1 MNILFASSEMFPYA
15 KSGGLADVAQS
26 LPEELRK
33 IAKVYTIMPLYYIV
47 DRTKHEIISC
57 DFSFDIWLNGI
68 RHQIDLYKNANNP
81 YELFLYNPILCDREG
96 LYHDSYGDFGDN
108 HLRFGLFC
116 YGVIE
121 TMLRLDLKINAIH
134 INDWQTALIA
144 LLAKTKYYL
153 SQKIVFTIHNIAYQ
167 GIFHKSVMNELELD
181 WKECFKSDRFEYFDQ
196 VNFLKAG
203 IFYSDVITTV
213 SPTYAN
219 EIQTNHFGH
228 TLDNMLITNNYKLN
242 GIINGISYD
251 VFSPSTDEFIYKN
264 YDKQTFELKSQNKT
278 KLCKELNLSEPN
290 RPLFVFIGRFT
301 SQKGVDLILQSLH
314 LLKDFEINV
323 AILGSGEKYYNG
335 VFSKLI
341 DKYPNISITL
351 GYDEPLAR
359 RFYASAD
366 FLLMPSLFEPCG
378 LNQMIMMRY
387 GGLPIVARTGGLRD
401 TVVDFTDTHHHS
413 KNQGIGITFDEHN
426 MFWYMHAITKA
437 ISLYANQKKYI
448 KFAKHNM
455 SVDNSWK
462 ISAKEYMKVYK

>member
-1 MNILFASSEMFPYA
+1 M
-15 KSGGLADVAQS
+15 V
-26 LPEELRK
+26 
-33 IAKVYTIMPLYYIV
+33 
-47 DRTKHEIISC
+47 
-57 DFSFDIWLNGI
+57 
-68 RHQIDLYKNANNP
+68 
-81 YELFLYNPILCDREG
+81 
-96 LYHDSYGDFGDN
+96 
-108 HLRFGLFC
+108 
-116 YGVIE
+116 
-121 TMLRLDLKINAIH
+121 
-134 INDWQTALIA
+134 
-144 LLAKTKYYL
+144 
-153 SQKIVFTIHNIAYQ
+153 
-167 GIFHKSVMNELELD
+167 
-181 WKECFKSDRFEYFDQ
+181 
-196 VNFLKAG
+196 
-203 IFYSDVITTV
+203 TTV

-219 EIQTNHFGH
+219 EIQTPYFGH

-264 YDKQTFELKSQNKT
+264 YDKQTYELKSQNKT
-278 KLCKELNLSEPN
+278 KLCKELNLNEAN

-314 LLKDFEINV
+314 ILKDFEINV

-335 VFSKLI
+335 IFSNLI
-341 DKYPNISITL
+341 NKYPNISITL

-366 FLLMPSLFEPCG
+366 FLLMPSVFEPCG
-378 LNQMIMMRY
+378 LNQMITMRY

-413 KNQGIGITFDEHN
+413 KNQGIGIAFDEHN